1 MTGISAA
8 EPSLLRYDNAPSR
21 RERLASLVRQR
32 GFCSTTELVEEL
44 GVSDMTVRRDVRR
57 LEVQGELRWVHGG
70 VSVRHAT
77 LRTSEFTT
85 RAGRSAGAKQ
95 RIAAAGVA
103 RLRADDV
110 VAFDAGTSAFAAAAL
125 LPADYSGHV
134 VTHSIPVMQHALHV
148 PGATVVGLGGE
159 LHHAS
164 QAFVGPPTVEAI
176 ARLRVRLLFLG
187 VAGIDAEGLYA
198 EAEVECE
205 VKRALVAVAETVVVL
220 ADAAKFARPAPVR
233 FLDLDGVDVLITDA
247 RPSEDL
253 CVALCANGVDLVVTD
268 PV

>member
-1 MTGISAA
+1 MTQIQAVV
-8 EPSLLRYDNAPSR
+8 PPLLRYDNAPSR
-21 RERLASLVRQR
+21 RERLVALVRQR

-57 LEVQGELRWVHGG
+57 LEAEGEMRWVHGG

-77 LRTSEFTT
+77 LQTSEFTT

-95 RIAAAGVA
+95 HIARAGVEL
-103 RLRADDV
+103 LRADDV

-134 VTHSIPVMQHALHV
+134 VTHSIPVMQHVLHV

-164 QAFVGPPTVEAI
+164 QAFVGPSTVEGI

-187 VAGIDAEGLYA
+187 VAGIDADGLYA
-198 EAEVECE
+198 ETEVECE

-220 ADAAKFARPAPVR
+220 ADAAKFAQSAPVR
-233 FLDLDGVDVLITDA
+233 FSGLDGADVLITDA
-247 RPSEDL
+247 RPSAALGAALRESGTDL
-253 CVALCANGVDLVVTD
+253 IVAA
-268 PV
+268 PA